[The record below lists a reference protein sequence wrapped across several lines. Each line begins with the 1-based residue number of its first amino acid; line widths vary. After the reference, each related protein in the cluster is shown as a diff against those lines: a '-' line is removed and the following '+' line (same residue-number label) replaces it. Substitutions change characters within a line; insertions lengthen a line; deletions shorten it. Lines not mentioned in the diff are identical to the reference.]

1 MLVGQ
6 WNCFLILSIT
16 LIHPVVLFV
25 PGVGLDVVEMK
36 QSTGEYTSHSNSS
49 SPWDFS
55 CPPPRPYLLSAKLLD
70 SSLPFLIP
78 LSHQSFQT
86 PPMPFFSGLPQ
97 WLLQVPQWLP
107 HESCSGQVFVLV
119 WTPQAAMTMCWL
131 LLSFGVQSATL
142 AGFSS

>member
-55 CPPPRPYLLSAKLLD
+55 CPPPCPYSQQ
-70 SSLPFLIP
+70 SSLIVHCPFSYHSPTNPFKPP
-78 LSHQSFQT
+78 L
-86 PPMPFFSGLPQ
+86 PFFSGLPQ

-107 HESCSGQVFVLV
+107 HESCSGQVLVLV

-131 LLSFGVQSATL
+131 LL
-142 AGFSS
+142 